1 MSQAECLYGKLPILL
16 QHAACSLEGWRAGY
30 SRFGGPFCSRLE
42 EAESRAFW
50 SVERITAHR
59 DERLRAFLQH
69 CVETVPFYRRWFRS
83 CGVSPNEIRSSQ
95 DLHRLPIL
103 TKEEVQ
109 VHCQEL
115 LSEAVS
121 RRERIPTHTSGTTG
135 GGLRFVTTPDA
146 LQEQWATWWRYRR
159 WQGLERGTWSAYFGG
174 RSVVP
179 LDQAH
184 PPFWRYNF
192 PGRQILF
199 SGYHMSPDT
208 LGLYIEELRRSRPPW
223 LHGYPSLLALLAS
236 ALLERGVDLGYQV
249 RWITT
254 GAENLLPQQSEL
266 LQRAFGV
273 RPRQHYGMA
282 EAVAN
287 ASECERGALH
297 VDEDFA
303 AVEFLPTTDGSGYR
317 VIGTNFSNLAFPL
330 VRYDVQDVVALS
342 EVTCSCGRPGRVI
355 ARVDGRQEDYI
366 VLSNGARLG
375 RMDHIFKDMTSI
387 REAQIHQRRRGEIIL
402 RVVRGASYSRVDEVA
417 LMRETQ
423 KRVGIDTAISIEYV
437 NRLQRSA
444 SGKLRFVVS
453 EIPDG
458 QLQGVEAAAR
468 TGADDGWNAVLASGS
483 SGQQAL

>member
-1 MSQAECLYGKLPILL
+1 MSQVESLYGKLPILL

-30 SRFGGPFCSRLE
+30 TRFGGPFSSRLE

-50 SVERITAHR
+50 SMERIAAFR
-59 DERLRAFLQH
+59 DERLRAFIQD
-69 CVETVPFYRRWFRS
+69 CAASVPFYRRWFRS
-83 CGVSPNEIRSSQ
+83 CGVSPHEIRCSQ
-95 DLHRLPIL
+95 DLQRLPIL
-103 TKEEVQ
+103 TKGEVQ
-109 VHCQEL
+109 AHCHEL
-115 LSEAVS
+115 LSEAVP
-121 RRERIPTHTSGTTG
+121 RRDRIPTHTSGTTG

-146 LQEQWATWWRYRR
+146 VQEQWATWWRYRH
-159 WQGLERGTWSAYFGG
+159 WHGLERGTWSAYFGG

-179 LDQAH
+179 LHQVL

-192 PGRQILF
+192 SGRQILF
-199 SGYHMSPDT
+199 SGYHMSPDNV
-208 LGLYIEELRRSRPPW
+208 GLYIDELRRSRPPW
-223 LHGYPSLLALLAS
+223 LHGYPSLLALLAV
-236 ALLERGVDLGYQV
+236 ALLERAIDLGYEV
-249 RWITT
+249 RWITI

-273 RPRQHYGMA
+273 RPRQHYGMV

-287 ASECERGALH
+287 ASECENGALH

-303 AVEFLPTTDGSGYR
+303 AVEFLPTADGSGYR

-342 EVTCSCGRPGRVI
+342 QTSCSCGRPGRII
-355 ARVDGRQEDYI
+355 ARVDGRQEDYV

-375 RMDHIFKDMTSI
+375 RMDHIFKDMTHI

-402 RVVRGASYSRVDEVA
+402 RVVRGGSYSRADEGA

-423 KRVGIDTAISIEYV
+423 KRVGSDTAIIIEYV
-437 NRLQRSA
+437 DRLQRSN

-458 QLQGVEAAAR
+458 QLQGVDAAQNTTAGR
-468 TGADDGWNAVLASGS
+468 SNPVVTFGS
-483 SGQQAL
+483 SGHHAS